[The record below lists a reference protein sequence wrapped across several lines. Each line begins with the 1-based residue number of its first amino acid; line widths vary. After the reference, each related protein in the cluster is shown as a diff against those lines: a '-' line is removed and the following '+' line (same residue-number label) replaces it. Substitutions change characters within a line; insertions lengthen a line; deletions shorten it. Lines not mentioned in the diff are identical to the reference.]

1 MLFLPPDA
9 PRLAA
14 ALEAVNRDEA
24 GAAGALAGAV
34 AADEPVWVPTGD
46 DGRHPL
52 AQDGPSGRF
61 LTAFSGVGLAQWAHP
76 WRPPL
81 VDRPLR
87 EVLGW
92 VLRSGVPLHLDH
104 GSEADTRIDAADAA
118 ALLEGRVADPAR
130 LAAGRP
136 YRRPGPPATVPTAPL
151 PAPPTNPDDPGVAY
165 GRSWDAS
172 RRRVVDPLS
181 SAAAAT
187 LHEASE
193 PYVAVRTGDGGGDGG
208 DGEVR
213 VVTTGPLHVEA
224 RVEPAAA
231 GPHRRLVWW
240 RFSEGLFLQ
249 EVALGVPGGAGPGFE
264 LVVLARPDGLV
275 VVWAAEGREDAG
287 RSLRYAPDLS
297 DRWIGRPGPGVPA
310 VLFDEAVTNSR

>member
-9 PRLAA
+9 PQLAA
-14 ALEAVNRDEA
+14 ALEAANRDEA
-24 GAAGALAGAV
+24 GAAAALTGAV

-52 AQDGPSGRF
+52 AQEDPSGRF

-81 VDRPLR
+81 VDRPVR

-92 VLRSGVPLHLDH
+92 VRRSGVPVHLDH
-104 GSEADTRIDAADAA
+104 GSEADTRIDPDDAT
-118 ALLEGRVADPAR
+118 ALLEGRVVDPVG

-136 YRRPGPPATVPTAPL
+136 YRRPGPPAPVPTAPL
-151 PAPPTNPDDPGVAY
+151 PAPHADPDDPGVAY
-165 GRSWDAS
+165 GRSWDAT
-172 RRRVVDPLS
+172 RRRLVDPLS

-193 PYVAVRTGDGGGDGG
+193 PYVAVRAGDEGGG

-224 RVEPAAA
+224 RVEPAADR
-231 GPHRRLVWW
+231 PDRRLVWW
-240 RFSEGLFLQ
+240 RFTEGLFLQ
-249 EVALGVPGGAGPGFE
+249 EVALGGPGGAGPGFE
-264 LVVLARPDGLV
+264 LVILARPDGLL
-275 VVWAAEGREDAG
+275 VVWAAEGRGDAG
-287 RSLRYAPDLS
+287 RSLRYVPDLS
-297 DRWIGRPGPGVPA
+297 DRWIGCPGPGVPA